1 MKNVSAERVAK
12 FFTKMADRYRVNK
25 AVTIYVSLRARM
37 SPEIP
42 LFKPG
47 SELQEKIISTL
58 HYALNPSGFLLLGS
72 AESAASYPQVF
83 TPLNKKN
90 KIYSKKLGN
99 SASSVRSRRVGSRYR
114 RVYRHRQRRSPS
126 AVRARMMRSY
136 SKSQICSQIIIVGH
150 CERGSMPHCP
160 RYLSNKTKFR
170 G

>member
-12 FFTKMADRYRVNK
+12 FFTKVADRYRVNK
-25 AVTIYVSLRARM
+25 AVAIYVSLRARM

-42 LFKPG
+42 LFEPG

-90 KIYSKKLGN
+90 NIYSKKLGN

-114 RVYRHRQRRSPS
+114 RVYRHR
-126 AVRARMMRSY
+126 
-136 SKSQICSQIIIVGH
+136 
-150 CERGSMPHCP
+150 
-160 RYLSNKTKFR
+160 
-170 G
+170 